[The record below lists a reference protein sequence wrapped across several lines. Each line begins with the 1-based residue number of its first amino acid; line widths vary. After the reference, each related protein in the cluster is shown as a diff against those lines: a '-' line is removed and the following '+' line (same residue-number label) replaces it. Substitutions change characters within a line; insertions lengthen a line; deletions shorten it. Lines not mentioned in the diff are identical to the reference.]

1 MAHDGSDSDGPYQR
15 CADAGGHDSD
25 ASATLPVVAA
35 AAAAAAA
42 APVLP
47 LPLVLLL
54 LPTAMEP
61 VTFS

>member
-35 AAAAAAA
+35 AAVAAA